1 MRPGRIMRPL
11 SEIVLVFGERRDWR
25 RVEVFP
31 IAKIREPLTRMPPS
45 RMISREGLMVIIAAF
60 V

>member
-25 RVEVFP
+25 VEVFP
-31 IAKIREPLTRMPPS
+31 IAKIREPLTRMAPS
-45 RMISREGLMVIIAAF
+45 RMISREELMVIIAAF